1 MVDAVVILHARELDS
16 QFPCVKNDYGTYVTG
31 QPGCC
36 HDVVDSYST
45 IYGHVYS
52 MTMARLSS
60 DVNAMAILY
69 TRESDTLLYYLC
81 QTYGMVTAM
90 LSTEIVYLR
99 VVTTATTL
107 GQWFKQL
114 KIGMSNSRLTRS
126 TVKACLRNGYV
137 TAI

>member
-1 MVDAVVILHARELDS
+1 
-16 QFPCVKNDYGTYVTG
+16 
-31 QPGCC
+31 
-36 HDVVDSYST
+36 
-45 IYGHVYS
+45 
-52 MTMARLSS
+52 MTMVRLSS

-81 QTYGMVTAM
+81 HTYGMVTAR

-114 KIGMSNSRLTRS
+114 KIGMSNSRNDNINSQSMLKEWLGYSNLIWVWHGQKLIHDQNQRS
-126 TVKACLRNGYV
+126 ENCLKF
-137 TAI
+137 

>member
-1 MVDAVVILHARELDS
+1 MVNTVVILHARELDS
-16 QFPCVKNDYGTYVTG
+16 QFPCVKNDHSIYVTG
-31 QPGCC
+31 QPGCS
-36 HDVVDSYST
+36 HAVVDSYST
-45 IYGHVYS
+45 IYGHVYN

-69 TRESDTLLYYLC
+69 TRESDTLLY
-81 QTYGMVTAM
+81 QTYGMVMAR

-126 TVKACLRNGYV
+126 TVKACLRNG
-137 TAI
+137 

>member
-1 MVDAVVILHARELDS
+1 MLIRVRVRIGQMNGKCCGQL
-16 QFPCVKNDYGTYVTG
+16 PCINNDHSIYVTG

-36 HDVVDSYST
+36 HAVVDSYST

-60 DVNAMAILY
+60 DINAMAILY

-81 QTYGMVTAM
+81 HTYGMVTAR

-107 GQWFKQL
+107 GQ
-114 KIGMSNSRLTRS
+114 
-126 TVKACLRNGYV
+126 
-137 TAI
+137 